1 MPVRIKNHDSQI
13 TSIQIM
19 NCIEGNKQMIGQIT
33 DLLNSIDNQTYTKP
47 LDIFNGSSIG
57 QHFRHILDF
66 YLCLIKGIESGIID
80 YAHRDRNPVMES
92 DTEHAKAIFTHII
105 DSIEKLSEDKPIQV
119 WGDFSNYSFEESP
132 LLGSSIGRELM
143 FAHDHA
149 VHHLAIIKIGIEAAA
164 PELNIDKNL
173 GVAPS
178 TVKHRSGAHA
188 ADHNGR

>member
-1 MPVRIKNHDSQI
+1 
-13 TSIQIM
+13 M
-19 NCIEGNKQMIGQIT
+19 NCIEGNKKMIGQIT

-66 YLCLIKGIESGIID
+66 YLCLIKGTESGIID
-80 YAHRDRNPVMES
+80 YAHRDRDPIMES
-92 DTEHAKAIFTHII
+92 DTAHAKAIFTRIAN
-105 DSIEKLSEDKPIQV
+105 SIEKLTEERALHV
-119 WGDFSNYSFEESP
+119 WGDFSNHSYEERP
-132 LLGSSIGRELM
+132 LLGSSVGRELM